1 LGAPRPALIVGL
13 AALLFLAP
21 SLLVGTHVTHSSPQN
36 LTWAAQFSEQFRA
49 GILYPRWMPSSFDGL
64 GGPNFYFYPPL
75 AFWIDA
81 LASVVT
87 ANLLPLSY
95 RLAVS
100 SALILFASGLAMHA
114 WLKVETQSPR
124 VAVWGAIAYMAA
136 PYHLLDHY
144 MRGAMA
150 EFTAYAALPVVMLG
164 IRSIA
169 SGRRGGPPILALGYA
184 ALVASHLPTAL
195 LASGTIIPAYV
206 LFRARSWDA
215 LWRSAAAGAL
225 GLGLAA
231 VYLLPALT
239 LQAWISAD
247 AWWVPLYDPRNW
259 LLLWPQR
266 WAPEPQL
273 MSSIAFLAAGIALIA
288 VGLGVVWR
296 RLPASDPR
304 RSELAFWISAS
315 LGCLALMAG
324 VVPWIWQI
332 SVLARVQFPWR
343 LMSLVEFAII
353 TAFCVAPLD
362 RLDRGVRYVFV
373 AAAVIIMPAI
383 VLIGTNAVARFAI
396 TLSGQPLDQR
406 DVKPNQPSGFPQ
418 DPRTGYDELGLG
430 PLAKIAAIDCTPAA
444 SICTAQADRFGAMQL
459 RIESTQPTTVVLR
472 RFFFPAW
479 RLEPELPLLA
489 SDPFKLV
496 SFTAPA
502 GKHAFRLVRHTL
514 PVEMWGW
521 WLSGLSLALLLVW
534 SAAAVTARRRA
545 A

>member
-1 LGAPRPALIVGL
+1 LSASRPALIVGL

-21 SLLVGTHVTHSSPQN
+21 SLVLGTHVTHSSPQN

-81 LASVVT
+81 LASVAT
-87 ANLLPLSY
+87 GNLLSLSY

-100 SALILFASGLAMHA
+100 SALILFATGLAMHA
-114 WLKVETQSPR
+114 WLKVEAHSPR
-124 VAVWGAIAYMAA
+124 VALWGAIAYMAA

-144 MRGAMA
+144 MRGALA
-150 EFTAYAALPVVMLG
+150 EFTAYAALPLVMLG

-169 SGRRGGPPILALGYA
+169 SGRRSGPPTLALGYA
-184 ALVASHLPTAL
+184 ALVMSHLPTAL
-195 LASGTIIPAYV
+195 LASCTVIPAYV
-206 LFRARSWDA
+206 LFRARGWGA
-215 LWRSAAAGAL
+215 LWRCAAAGTL

-239 LQAWISAD
+239 LQDWISAD

-259 LLLWPQR
+259 LLFWPQR

-273 MSSIAFLAAGIALIA
+273 MSSIALLSAGATLIA
-288 VGLGVVWR
+288 IGLGVVWR
-296 RLPASDPR
+296 RVPASDPR
-304 RSELAFWISAS
+304 RSELAFWMAAS

-324 VVPWIWQI
+324 VVPWVWRIDI
-332 SVLARVQFPWR
+332 MARVQFPWR

-353 TAFCVAPLD
+353 TGLCVAPLD
-362 RLDRGVRYVFV
+362 RLGRGGRTLFVV
-373 AAAVIIMPAI
+373 AAVMIVPAI
-383 VLIGTNAVARFAI
+383 VLIGTNAIARFTI
-396 TLSGQPLDQR
+396 TLSGEPLDQR
-406 DVKPNQPSGFPQ
+406 DVKPNEPRGFPQ
-418 DPRTGYDELGLG
+418 DPRTGYDELGLA
-430 PLAKIAAIDCTPAA
+430 PLAKIGAISCTPAA
-444 SICTAQADRFGAMQL
+444 SVCTAQADRFGAMRL
-459 RIESTQPTTVVLR
+459 HIESTQPTTVVLR

-479 RLEPELPLLA
+479 RLEPELPLSA

-502 GKHAFRLVRHTL
+502 GNAEFQLVRVML
-514 PVEMWGW
+514 PAERWGW
-521 WLSGLSLALLLVW
+521 WLSGVSLALLLVW
-534 SAAAVTARRRA
+534 LAAARA
-545 A
+545 AQRRLA